1 MCGILGIYSKGI
13 IDKKLFSKSL
23 NSLKYRGPDET
34 KKINKTN
41 FAIGFNRLSIIGVNN
56 NHSVQPI
63 ENKDYILTFNGEI
76 YNYKD
81 LAKKLNLNKCESK
94 SDTFVLTKLIDK
106 YGEIDFIKYVEGM
119 FVISIYSKKNNK
131 IYIYRDRIGERNIFF
146 YADKVNFIFASEI
159 RPLLK
164 LKLIKKKIN
173 LNSIHEY
180 FYHGMIFEDGQ
191 TIYQDIYQLNP
202 GQFLIFDCNT
212 FKTEKF
218 FYYQIENERY
228 NKKAIKKNIKNLL
241 DEALGSRLISDV
253 KIGILLSSGLDSSY
267 MLSRLTKK
275 FINKSEIF
283 TASNKDK
290 TKDESNQAKKTI
302 KFINNIYPNKKL
314 NHTIINNRKK
324 LTITD
329 QLISLSR
336 NYDQPIHLS
345 MSPLLN
351 NICKFVKNKNYKV
364 LYGGEGMDEI
374 AYGYKRFFK
383 TFEII
388 NSVESS
394 KIKTDHI
401 YFGSG
406 FKNITLIN
414 KIIERKINYRSLSS
428 YKFIQKCLKKHPIYK
443 TQMLFSIKYKLQTL
457 LYRNDRIGML
467 NSIEMR
473 CPFLKPKLMSAFL
486 SLKKSSLFNMNL
498 KKGKLILR
506 NLSKNQ
512 IPKNL
517 IEDKDKKGFVSDFEN
532 ELNTK
537 KFYLKI
543 YKLVNLQNSFTN
555 NYLSL
560 KEVNKVIE
568 KHYSKSEDFSYLIW
582 RIFALEIWYKN
593 FYKTY

>member
-1 MCGILGIYSKGI
+1 MCGILGIYSKRA
-13 IDKKLFSKSL
+13 IDKKLFSKAL
-23 NSLKYRGPDET
+23 NSLNHRGPDET

-41 FAIGFNRLSIIGVNN
+41 FAIGFNRLSIIGVNSH
-56 NHSVQPI
+56 HSVQPI
-63 ENKDYILTFNGEI
+63 ENNDYILTFNGEI

-81 LAKKLNLNKCESK
+81 LAKKLNLDKSESK
-94 SDTFVLTKLIDK
+94 SDTFVLSKLIDK
-106 YGEIDFIKYVEGM
+106 YGEIDFIKHVEGM
-119 FVISIYSKKNNK
+119 FVISIYSKKKKK

-146 YADKVNFIFASEI
+146 YSNKVNFIFSSEI
-159 RPLLK
+159 GPLLK
-164 LKLIKKKIN
+164 LKLIPKKTN
-173 LNSIHEY
+173 FNSIHEY

-191 TIYQDIYQLNP
+191 TFFQNIYQLNP

-212 FKTEKF
+212 FKIKKY
-218 FYYQIENERY
+218 FYFEIENERY
-228 NKKAIKKNIKNLL
+228 SKKIIKKNIKNLL
-241 DEALGSRLISDV
+241 DEALSSRLISDV
-253 KIGILLSSGLDSSY
+253 KIGVLLSSGLDSSY

-275 FINKSEIF
+275 FIDKSQIF
-283 TASNKDK
+283 TASNKDQA
-290 TKDESNQAKKTI
+290 KDESHQAKKTI
-302 KFINNIYPNKKL
+302 SFINNIYPNKKL
-314 NHTIINNRKK
+314 DHIIINNKKK
-324 LTITD
+324 LSITD
-329 QLISLSR
+329 QLISLSS

-383 TFEII
+383 TLEII
-388 NSVESS
+388 KSVKSS

-406 FKNITLIN
+406 FKNISLIN
-414 KIIERKINYRSLSS
+414 KIIKRKINYRSLNS
-428 YKFIQKCLKKHPIYK
+428 YKFIQNCLKKHPIHK

-486 SLKKSSLFNMNL
+486 SLKKSYLFNMNL

-517 IEDKDKKGFVSDFEN
+517 IEDNDKKGFVSDFEN

-537 KFYLKI
+537 EFHLKI
-543 YKLVNLQNSFTN
+543 YKLVNFKNSFTN
-555 NYLSL
+555 DYLSS

-593 FYKTY
+593 FFKTY